1 MRGTGFGNVLAS
13 NIAALRGQQRNEK
26 RMSQKWKMCWK
37 CQKDK
42 TPVGGYLRITA
53 GLHKFICKDCMDAK
67 EKANGEAK

>member
-42 TPVGGYLRITA
+42 NPHGGYLRITA
-53 GLHKFICKDCMDAK
+53 GLHKFICKDCMDVK
-67 EKANGEAK
+67 EQANGKAE

>member
-1 MRGTGFGNVLAS
+1 MRGTGFGNVLAG

-42 TPVGGYLRITA
+42 SPVDYGSTGKATLLIT
-53 GLHKFICKDCMDAK
+53 
-67 EKANGEAK
+67 E

>member
-1 MRGTGFGNVLAS
+1 MRGQGITSIVAS
-13 NIAALRGQQRNEK
+13 NIAALRAQQRNEK

-42 TPVGGYLRITA
+42 SPNGGFLRITA

-67 EKANGEAK
+67 QKKLEEKA

>member
-1 MRGTGFGNVLAS
+1 MRGTGNRNVVAENLSAS
-13 NIAALRGQQRNEK
+13 FAKRDHEK
-26 RMSQKWKMCWK
+26 WMRKQWKMCWK

-42 TPVGGYLRITA
+42 PQIGGYLRFSA